1 MNLKEEILRE
11 HSKVNS
17 LRIVAW
23 VGSDKA
29 RFKQLLLL
37 FLHDEYRVVQ
47 RAAWAIST
55 IAEHHPGLIMPHLG
69 TMVKRM
75 EGEGLPSA
83 VKRNVLRILQTA
95 PLPEEIHGPL
105 MNICFNL
112 LEDPKEPIAI
122 RVFAMT
128 VLGRLAKVYPELK
141 VELRAIIADALEQEP
156 SPGFR
161 SRAGKVLK
169 MIA

>member
-1 MNLKEEILRE
+1 MNLKEQILKE
-11 HSKVNS
+11 HSKANS

-23 VGSDKA
+23 VGSNPA
-29 RFKQLLLL
+29 RFKELLHL

-55 IAEHHPGLIMPHLG
+55 IAETHPDLIAPHLG
-69 TMVKRM
+69 AMINRM
-75 EGEGLPSA
+75 EDRGLPSA
-83 VKRNVLRILQTA
+83 VSRNVLRILQTA
-95 PLPEEIHGPL
+95 PLPEELHGPL
-105 MNICFNL
+105 MNSCFRL

-141 VELRAIIADALEQEP
+141 VELRAIITNALEQEP
-156 SPGFR
+156 SAGFKSR
-161 SRAGKVLK
+161 SAKVLK